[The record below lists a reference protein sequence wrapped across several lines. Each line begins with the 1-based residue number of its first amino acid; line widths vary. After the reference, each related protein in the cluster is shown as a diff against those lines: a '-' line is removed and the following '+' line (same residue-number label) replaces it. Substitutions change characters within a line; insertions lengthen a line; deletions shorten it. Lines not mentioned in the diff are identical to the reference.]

1 MKGIERAICQV
12 PEATP
17 PAPLVAA
24 SAPGWAGVENVDL
37 PLCFDAGDGDVQRA
51 LARVDACVSL
61 ARGKARGICRSRLYR
76 LLDRHLGGKLVDADV
91 LERLLGALVQ
101 SHVAVAA
108 HARIG
113 IRFEHLVRRAALRS
127 DHRGWRAYPVL
138 LEASTSAQGFRLVL
152 GTEVVYSSTC
162 PASAALSRQLIQQQ
176 FSQDFD
182 AGSGVDHATVT
193 AWLGSERG
201 ILATPHAQRSTAH
214 LRVRF
219 VDGAPLRLID
229 LLDRVEQALGTP
241 VQTAVKR
248 EDEQAFAR
256 ANGSNLMF
264 CEDAA
269 RRIYNAL
276 LADGSIA
283 DFRIR
288 IAHHESL
295 HAHDAV
301 ACADRAD
308 GWEPLA

>member
-1 MKGIERAICQV
+1 MKGTERAVCQV
-12 PEATP
+12 DEVTI
-17 PAPLVAA
+17 PAPVA
-24 SAPGWAGVENVDL
+24 SSDLPNWAGVEDVDL
-37 PLCFDAGDGDVQRA
+37 PLCFDAGDGDVQRSR
-51 LARVDACVSL
+51 ARVDAFVCL
-61 ARGKARGICRSRLYR
+61 ARGKTRGIRRSRLYR
-76 LLDRHLGGKLVDADV
+76 LLDRHLGGKIIDGDV
-91 LERLLGALVQ
+91 LERLLSALVQ
-101 SHVAVAA
+101 SHADVAD
-108 HARIG
+108 HARIS

-127 DHRGWRAYPVL
+127 DNRGWRAYPVL
-138 LEASTSAQGFRLVL
+138 IEASVSAQAFHLVL

-176 FSQDFD
+176 FAHDFD
-182 AGSGVDHATVT
+182 TGSCPDHATVM

-201 ILATPHAQRSTAH
+201 ILATPHAQRSTAR

-219 VDGAPLRLID
+219 LDGAPLHLID

-256 ANGSNLMF
+256 ANGGNLMF

-276 LADGSIA
+276 LADESIA
-283 DFRIR
+283 DFHIR

-301 ACADRAD
+301 AYAGRAD
-308 GWEPLA
+308 GSAPLP

>member
-1 MKGIERAICQV
+1 MKGRERAICQLSEV
-12 PEATP
+12 AI
-17 PAPLVAA
+17 PAPATSA
-24 SAPGWAGVENVDL
+24 SLPYWAGVEDIDL
-37 PLCFDAGDGDVQRA
+37 PLCFDAGNGDVQRSR
-51 LARVDACVSL
+51 ARVDAFVSL
-61 ARGKARGICRSRLYR
+61 AGGQPRGIRRSRVYR
-76 LLDRHLGGKLVDADV
+76 LLDRHLDGKIIDGNV
-91 LERLLGALVQ
+91 LERLLSALVQ
-101 SHVAVAA
+101 SHVDVAD
-108 HARIG
+108 HARIS

-127 DHRGWRAYPVL
+127 DNRGWRAYPVL
-138 LEASTSAQGFRLVL
+138 IEASMSAQGFRLVL

-176 FSQDFD
+176 FANDFD
-182 AGSGVDHATVT
+182 TRSCLDHATVM

-201 ILATPHAQRSTAH
+201 ILATPHAQRSTAR

-219 VDGAPLRLID
+219 LDGAPLHLID

-269 RRIYNAL
+269 RRIYNSL

-283 DFRIR
+283 DFQIR

-301 ACADRAD
+301 AYADRAN
-308 GWEPLA
+308 GWAPLP